1 MQLGLLSQKH
11 NVKPFGFSGANV
23 RGKQILRQK
32 PECIIFQVDTND
44 ALNLSPNEILDKIWE
59 LKTKITE
66 INKDCKV
73 IISTLIYGFDNRK
86 VGNTVSELTNM
97 LINLNVPL
105 KKNTN
110 ISWKHFGRTA

>member
-59 LKTKITE
+59 L
-66 INKDCKV
+66 CKV
-73 IISTLIYGFDNRK
+73 IISTLIYRFDNRK